1 VIAALFAA
9 LALGA
14 PCDGS
19 ALRGTFSVVPGSA
32 GAGNIVYRLRVV
44 NRSSESC
51 WVSGQ
56 PRVELLDAKGRKLPT
71 AAHPQRPG
79 VAAAALIAL
88 APGKAASASARF
100 SPDVPGPGEPTTGRL
115 CEPTAYRLR
124 VRPNGQESVV
134 VPIVPPTP
142 VCEHGS
148 LALSLWQHA

>member
-9 LALGA
+9 VALGA

-19 ALRGTFSVVPGSA
+19 ALRGSFSVVPGSA
-32 GAGNIVYRLRVV
+32 GAGNIVYRLRVA
-44 NRSSESC
+44 NRSSTAC

-56 PRVELLDAKGRKLPT
+56 PRLELLDAKGRRLPT
-71 AAHPQRPG
+71 ALHPQRPG

-88 APGKAASASARF
+88 APGQAASASARF
-100 SPDVPGPGEPTTGRL
+100 SPDVPGVGEPTGRT

-124 VRPNGQESVV
+124 VRPNGNGAVV
-134 VPIVPPTP
+134 VRILPPTP
-142 VCEHGS
+142 VCEHGG